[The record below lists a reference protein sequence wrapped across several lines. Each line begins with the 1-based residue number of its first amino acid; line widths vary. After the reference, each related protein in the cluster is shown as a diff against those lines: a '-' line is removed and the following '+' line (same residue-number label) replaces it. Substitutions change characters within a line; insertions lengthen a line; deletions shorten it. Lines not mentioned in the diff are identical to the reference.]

1 MRILQVAPYFTPYP
15 GGQERYVYNLSKYL
29 VKMGHEV
36 HVITSNYPK
45 TKSFEEIDGITI
57 ERHKVFARILRNPIT
72 PGFLKIRGMIR
83 NFDITHMHNEH
94 SFSAMIT
101 AYQKKRYD
109 FPLILTNHGQLR
121 FGNFFSDAF
130 EKIYNQSV
138 GKNIFRSANRIV
150 ALSSSDAEYISS
162 LGIESKKISILPN
175 AIDLSEFAP
184 YNNLDNIDF
193 LKRYNVEGKRIVL
206 FVGQIIQRKGI
217 EYLLKSVKYVM
228 KLSREN
234 NIVFLVIGK
243 GGFLEKAKNI
253 VKNLNISDLIVFT
266 GEIPFSELVE
276 AYKSADVF
284 VLPSLS
290 EGLPTTILEAMY
302 FGLPVIATDIP
313 GVRDHFRK
321 RALLVPPKNE
331 CKLAEAIIKLLKDE
345 ELAKRLSANGKEL
358 VKSKYTWDIVSKKYE
373 DLYKE
378 TVSKVSC

>member
-45 TKSFEEIDGITI
+45 TKSFEETDGITI

-321 RALLVPPKNE
+321 RALLVPQKNE

>member
-1 MRILQVAPYFTPYP
+1 MRILQVAPYFIPYP

-83 NFDITHMHNEH
+83 NFDIVHMHNEH

-130 EKIYNQSV
+130 EKIYSQSV
-138 GKNIFRSANRIV
+138 GKNIFRAASRIV

-175 AIDLSEFAP
+175 AIDSSEFVP
-184 YNNLDNIDF
+184 YSNLDNIDF

-217 EYLLKSVKYVM
+217 EYLLKSAKYVM
-228 KLSREN
+228 ELSHEN
-234 NIVFLVIGK
+234 NIVFFVIGK

-253 VKNLNISDLIVFT
+253 VKNLNISELIVFT
-266 GEIPFSELVE
+266 GKIPFGELVE

-313 GVRDHFRK
+313 GVRDHFRN

-331 CKLAEAIIKLLKDE
+331 YKLAEAIIKLLKDE
-345 ELAKRLSANGKEL
+345 ELAKRLSTNGKEL

-378 TVSKVSC
+378 TVRKVDT